1 MIGKLIIVSL
11 VAFVSKIEPV
21 YAQYALPTFQAVHK
35 RSSTAH
41 PGYAVTGLTFDNHE
55 KFGTGDDCISIPWS
69 TSLTEFTVDDST
81 SFTVSIRAKLPS
93 GGHYYRR
100 NDYYTSPSHTMRAG
114 YYYDGGRRLLSGLYN
129 SSGAIDSDLEYG
141 ITRTTAIANHTTTWS
156 GKYSENIQSIYF
168 DSNHWYWIG
177 YRGTANPST
186 GVYTSSDDGVKLW
199 MKKNGSN
206 DAYNPNKTM
215 SDVLIESSASG
226 NHDFIRVTYSS
237 LSDMTSGS
245 SGTIVSTGLGS
256 TGVGTGSINYALDLD
271 GANDYVDMG
280 SPDFGI
286 DTTAT
291 FSAWIYPEAENG
303 VIAMQGFSHSGNEHG
318 WVVAIGWDD
327 WASSESDP
335 RELVWASHDN
345 SSNANNAMLVA
356 SPALITMDQW
366 QHIAVTKNGTEIK
379 MYLDGELIHTE
390 SIEATTITY
399 NEGTNLRLGTRT
411 ASCAS
416 YFSSSFNGRLDEVR
430 IWNDVRTAAEI
441 ADNKDD
447 ELVGNES
454 GLVAYYK
461 MSDGTGTTLT
471 DNSSNSNNGTLTNMV
486 TSGASTDWFTTNA
499 PISYDNVYTDYGP
512 EGSYSTNSM
521 YFYLNGSLNKTHGLT
536 DNISGST
543 SGTGYLG
550 RNIYDWGGGSSGP
563 YTRLITVTEWVLL
576 SYCNSSEVN
585 SLHSSQGSSDL
596 RPWAASQGKS
606 LAIYY
611 SLTDAITDG
620 DTVEDLSGNGRN
632 GGANGFGN

>member
-1 MIGKLIIVSL
+1 MFGKLLIVSL
-11 VAFVSKIEPV
+11 VALVSKIAPV

-35 RSSTAH
+35 RSATTH
-41 PGYAVTGLTFDNHE
+41 PGYDVTGLTFDNHE
-55 KFGTGDDCISIPWS
+55 KWGTGDDCISIPWS
-69 TSLTEFTVDDST
+69 TSLKEFTVDDST

-93 GGHYYRR
+93 GSHYYRR

-114 YYYDGGRRLLSGLYN
+114 YYYDGGKRLLSGLYN

-141 ITRTTAIANHTTTWS
+141 ITRTTEIANHTTTWS
-156 GKYSENIQSIYF
+156 GKHSENIQSIYY
-168 DSNHWYWIG
+168 DSKYWYWIG

-199 MKKNGSN
+199 MKENGNN
-206 DAYNPNKTM
+206 DAYNPNRTM

-256 TGVGTGSINYALDLD
+256 TGVGTGSINYVLDLD
-271 GANDYVDMG
+271 GTNDYVSLPNSINMG
-280 SPDFGI
+280 TSDFTLSIWLKTDDVSSRQHVFQQTGSN
-286 DTTAT
+286 D
-291 FSAWIYPEAENG
+291 NR
-303 VIAMQGFSHSGNEHG
+303 VIAINSGG
-318 WVVAIGWDD
+318 SLTSRLGG
-327 WASSESDP
+327 SGSDQLSGVTLSTDTWYHIV
-335 RELVWASHDN
+335 LVHDN
-345 SSNANNAMLVA
+345 SENTLKWYV
-356 SPALITMDQW
+356 
-366 QHIAVTKNGTEIK
+366 NGTEQNTNTSVNVPSNTGTF
-379 MYLDGELIHTE
+379 YL
-390 SIEATTITY
+390 
-399 NEGTNLRLGTRT
+399 GTNSD
-411 ASCAS
+411 ADDK
-416 YFSSSFNGRLDEVR
+416 FFNGQIDEVR

-454 GLVAYYK
+454 GLAAYYK

-486 TSGASTDWFTTNA
+486 TSGASTDWVITNA
-499 PISYDNVYTDYGP
+499 PIAYDNVYTDYGP
-512 EGSYSTNSM
+512 DGSYSTNCM
-521 YFYLNGSLNKTHGLT
+521 HFYLNGSLNKTHGFT

-550 RNIYDWGGGSSGP
+550 QNIYDFGGGDNGP
-563 YTRLITVTEWVLL
+563 YTRLLTVTEWVLL
-576 SYCNSSEVN
+576 SYCNPSEVN

-596 RPWAASQGKS
+596 RPWAAGQGKS

-611 SLTDAITDG
+611 SLTDEITDG

-632 GGANGFGN
+632 GSANGFGN

>member
-1 MIGKLIIVSL
+1 MFGKLLIVSL
-11 VAFVSKIEPV
+11 VALVSKIAPV

-41 PGYAVTGLTFDNHE
+41 PGYAVIGLTFDNE
-55 KFGTGDDCISIPWS
+55 AKFGTGDDCISIPWS
-69 TSLTEFTVDDST
+69 TSLKEFTVDDST
-81 SFTVSIRAKLPS
+81 SFTVSIRALLPS
-93 GGHYYRR
+93 GSHYYRR
-100 NDYYTSPSHTMRAG
+100 NDYYTSPSNTMRAG
-114 YYYDGGRRLLSGLYN
+114 YYYDGGKRLLSGLYN

-199 MKKNGSN
+199 MKENGNN
-206 DAYNPNKTM
+206 DAYNPNRTM

-256 TGVGTGSINYALDLD
+256 TGVGTGSINYVLDLD
-271 GANDYVDMG
+271 GTNDYVSLPNSINMG
-280 SPDFGI
+280 TSDFTLSIWLKTDDVSSRQHVFQQTGSN
-286 DTTAT
+286 D
-291 FSAWIYPEAENG
+291 NR
-303 VIAMQGFSHSGNEHG
+303 VIAINSGG
-318 WVVAIGWDD
+318 SLTSRLGG
-327 WASSESDP
+327 SGSDQLSGVTLSTDTWYHIV
-335 RELVWASHDN
+335 LVHDN
-345 SSNANNAMLVA
+345 SENTLKWYV
-356 SPALITMDQW
+356 
-366 QHIAVTKNGTEIK
+366 NGTEQNTNTSVNVPSNTGTF
-379 MYLDGELIHTE
+379 YL
-390 SIEATTITY
+390 
-399 NEGTNLRLGTRT
+399 GTNSD
-411 ASCAS
+411 ADDK
-416 YFSSSFNGRLDEVR
+416 FFNGQIDEVR

-454 GLVAYYK
+454 GLAAYYK

-486 TSGASTDWFTTNA
+486 TSGASTDWVITNA
-499 PISYDNVYTDYGP
+499 PIAYDNVYTDYGP
-512 EGSYSTNSM
+512 DGSYSTNCM
-521 YFYLNGSLNKTHGLT
+521 HFYLNGSLNKTHGFT

-550 RNIYDWGGGSSGP
+550 QNIYDFGGGDNGP
-563 YTRLITVTEWVLL
+563 YTRLLTVTEWVLL
-576 SYCNSSEVN
+576 SYCNPSEVN

-596 RPWAASQGKS
+596 RPWAAGQGKS

-611 SLTDAITDG
+611 SLTDEITDG

-632 GGANGFGN
+632 GSANGFGN

>member
-1 MIGKLIIVSL
+1 MFGKLLIVSL
-11 VAFVSKIEPV
+11 VALVSKIAPV

-35 RSSTAH
+35 RSATTH
-41 PGYAVTGLTFDNHE
+41 PGYDVTGLTFDNHE
-55 KFGTGDDCISIPWS
+55 KWGTGDDCISIPWS
-69 TSLTEFTVDDST
+69 TSLKEFTVDDST

-93 GGHYYRR
+93 GSHYYRR

-114 YYYDGGRRLLSGLYN
+114 YYYDGGKRLLSGLYN

-156 GKYSENIQSIYF
+156 GKHSENIQSIYY
-168 DSNHWYWIG
+168 DSKYWYWIG

-199 MKKNGSN
+199 MKENGNN
-206 DAYNPNKTM
+206 DAYNPNRTM

-256 TGVGTGSINYALDLD
+256 TGVGTGSINYVLDLD
-271 GANDYVDMG
+271 GTNDYVSLPNSINMG
-280 SPDFGI
+280 TSDFTLSIWLKTDDVSSRQHVFQQTGSN
-286 DTTAT
+286 D
-291 FSAWIYPEAENG
+291 NR
-303 VIAMQGFSHSGNEHG
+303 VIAINSGG
-318 WVVAIGWDD
+318 SLTSRLGG
-327 WASSESDP
+327 SGSDQLSGVTLSTDTWYHIV
-335 RELVWASHDN
+335 LVHDN
-345 SSNANNAMLVA
+345 SENTLKWYV
-356 SPALITMDQW
+356 
-366 QHIAVTKNGTEIK
+366 NGTEQNTNTSVNVPSNTGTF
-379 MYLDGELIHTE
+379 YL
-390 SIEATTITY
+390 
-399 NEGTNLRLGTRT
+399 GTNSD
-411 ASCAS
+411 ADDK
-416 YFSSSFNGRLDEVR
+416 FFNGQIDEVR

-486 TSGASTDWFTTNA
+486 TSGASTDWVITNA
-499 PISYDNVYTDYGP
+499 PIAYDNVYTDYGP
-512 EGSYSTNSM
+512 DGSYSTNCM
-521 YFYLNGSLNKTHGLT
+521 HFYLNGSLNKTHGFT

-550 RNIYDWGGGSSGP
+550 QNIYDFGGGDNGP
-563 YTRLITVTEWVLL
+563 YTRLLTVTEWVLL
-576 SYCNSSEVN
+576 SYCNPSEVN

-596 RPWAASQGKS
+596 RPWAAGQGKS

-611 SLTDAITDG
+611 SLTDEITDG

-632 GGANGFGN
+632 GSANGFGN

>member
-1 MIGKLIIVSL
+1 MFGKLLIVSL
-11 VAFVSKIEPV
+11 VALVSKIAPV

-35 RSSTAH
+35 RSATTH
-41 PGYAVTGLTFDNHE
+41 PGYDVTGLTFDNHE
-55 KFGTGDDCISIPWS
+55 KWGTGDDCISIPWS
-69 TSLTEFTVDDST
+69 TSLKEFTVDDST

-93 GGHYYRR
+93 GSHYYRR

-114 YYYDGGRRLLSGLYN
+114 YYYDGGKRLLSGLYN

-141 ITRTTAIANHTTTWS
+141 ITRTTEIANHTTTWS
-156 GKYSENIQSIYF
+156 GKHSENIQSIYY
-168 DSNHWYWIG
+168 DSKYWYWIG

-199 MKKNGSN
+199 MKENGNN
-206 DAYNPNKTM
+206 DAYNPNRTM

-256 TGVGTGSINYALDLD
+256 TGVGTGSINYVLDLD
-271 GANDYVDMG
+271 GTNDYVSLPNSINMG
-280 SPDFGI
+280 TSDFTLSIWLKTDDVSSRQHVFQQTGSN
-286 DTTAT
+286 D
-291 FSAWIYPEAENG
+291 NR
-303 VIAMQGFSHSGNEHG
+303 VIAINSGG
-318 WVVAIGWDD
+318 SLTSRLGG
-327 WASSESDP
+327 SGSDQLSGVTLSTDTWYHIV
-335 RELVWASHDN
+335 LVHDN
-345 SSNANNAMLVA
+345 SENTLKWYV
-356 SPALITMDQW
+356 
-366 QHIAVTKNGTEIK
+366 NGTEQNTNTSVNVPSNTGTF
-379 MYLDGELIHTE
+379 YL
-390 SIEATTITY
+390 
-399 NEGTNLRLGTRT
+399 GTNSD
-411 ASCAS
+411 ADDK
-416 YFSSSFNGRLDEVR
+416 FFNGQIDEVR

-454 GLVAYYK
+454 GLAAYYK

-486 TSGASTDWFTTNA
+486 TSGASTDWVITNA
-499 PISYDNVYTDYGP
+499 PIAYDNVYTDYGP
-512 EGSYSTNSM
+512 DGSYSTNCM
-521 YFYLNGSLNKTHGLT
+521 HFYLNGSLNKTHGFT

-550 RNIYDWGGGSSGP
+550 QNIYDFGGGDNGP
-563 YTRLITVTEWVLL
+563 YTRLLTVTEWVLL
-576 SYCNSSEVN
+576 SYCNPSEVN

-596 RPWAASQGKS
+596 RPWAAGQGKS

-632 GGANGFGN
+632 GSANGFGN

>member
-1 MIGKLIIVSL
+1 MFGKLLIVSL
-11 VAFVSKIEPV
+11 VALVSKIAPV

-35 RSSTAH
+35 RSATTH
-41 PGYAVTGLTFDNHE
+41 PGYDVTGLTFDNHE
-55 KFGTGDDCISIPWS
+55 KWGTGDDCISIPWS
-69 TSLTEFTVDDST
+69 TSLKEFTVDDST

-93 GGHYYRR
+93 GSHYYRR

-114 YYYDGGRRLLSGLYN
+114 YYYDGGKRLLSGLYN

-156 GKYSENIQSIYF
+156 GKHSENIQSIYY
-168 DSNHWYWIG
+168 DSKYWYWIG

-199 MKKNGSN
+199 MKENGNN
-206 DAYNPNKTM
+206 DAYNPNRTM

-256 TGVGTGSINYALDLD
+256 TGVGTGSINYVLDLD
-271 GANDYVDMG
+271 GTNDYVSLPNSINMG
-280 SPDFGI
+280 TSDFTLSIWLKTDDVSSRQHVFQQTGSN
-286 DTTAT
+286 D
-291 FSAWIYPEAENG
+291 NR
-303 VIAMQGFSHSGNEHG
+303 VIAINSGG
-318 WVVAIGWDD
+318 SLTSRLGG
-327 WASSESDP
+327 SGSDQLSGVTLSTDTWYHIV
-335 RELVWASHDN
+335 LVHDN
-345 SSNANNAMLVA
+345 SENTLKWYV
-356 SPALITMDQW
+356 
-366 QHIAVTKNGTEIK
+366 NGTEQNTHTSVNVPSNTGTF
-379 MYLDGELIHTE
+379 YL
-390 SIEATTITY
+390 
-399 NEGTNLRLGTRT
+399 GTNSD
-411 ASCAS
+411 ADDK
-416 YFSSSFNGRLDEVR
+416 FFNGQIDEVR

-454 GLVAYYK
+454 GLAAYYK

-486 TSGASTDWFTTNA
+486 TSGASTDWVITNA
-499 PISYDNVYTDYGP
+499 PIAYDNVYTDYGP
-512 EGSYSTNSM
+512 DGSYSTNCM
-521 YFYLNGSLNKTHGLT
+521 HFYLNGSLNKTHGFT

-550 RNIYDWGGGSSGP
+550 QNIYDFGGGDNGP
-563 YTRLITVTEWVLL
+563 YTRLLTVTEWVLL
-576 SYCNSSEVN
+576 SYCNPSEVN

-596 RPWAASQGKS
+596 RPWAAGQGKS

-611 SLTDAITDG
+611 SLTDEITDG

-632 GGANGFGN
+632 GSANGFGN

>member
-1 MIGKLIIVSL
+1 MFGKLLIVSL
-11 VAFVSKIEPV
+11 VALVSKIAPV

-35 RSSTAH
+35 RSATTH
-41 PGYAVTGLTFDNHE
+41 PGYDVTGLTFDNHE
-55 KFGTGDDCISIPWS
+55 KWGTGDDCISIPWS
-69 TSLTEFTVDDST
+69 TSLKEFTVDDST

-93 GGHYYRR
+93 GSHYYRR

-114 YYYDGGRRLLSGLYN
+114 YYYDGGKRLLSGLYN

-141 ITRTTAIANHTTTWS
+141 ITRTTEIANHTTTWS
-156 GKYSENIQSIYF
+156 GKHSENIQSIYY
-168 DSNHWYWIG
+168 DSKYWYWIG

-199 MKKNGSN
+199 MKENGNN
-206 DAYNPNKTM
+206 DAYNPNRTM

-256 TGVGTGSINYALDLD
+256 TGVGTGSINYVLDLD
-271 GANDYVDMG
+271 GTNDYVSLPNSINMG
-280 SPDFGI
+280 TSDFTLSIWLKTDDVSSRQHVFQQTGSN
-286 DTTAT
+286 D
-291 FSAWIYPEAENG
+291 NR
-303 VIAMQGFSHSGNEHG
+303 VIAINSGG
-318 WVVAIGWDD
+318 SLTSRLGG
-327 WASSESDP
+327 SGSDQLSGVTLSTDTWYHIV
-335 RELVWASHDN
+335 LVHDN
-345 SSNANNAMLVA
+345 SENTLKWYV
-356 SPALITMDQW
+356 
-366 QHIAVTKNGTEIK
+366 NGTEQNTNTSVNVPSNTGTF
-379 MYLDGELIHTE
+379 YL
-390 SIEATTITY
+390 
-399 NEGTNLRLGTRT
+399 GTNSD
-411 ASCAS
+411 ADDK
-416 YFSSSFNGRLDEVR
+416 FFNGQIDEVR

-454 GLVAYYK
+454 GLAAYYK

-486 TSGASTDWFTTNA
+486 TSGASTDWVITNA
-499 PISYDNVYTDYGP
+499 PIAYDNVYTDYGP
-512 EGSYSTNSM
+512 DGSYSTNCM
-521 YFYLNGSLNKTHGLT
+521 HFYLNGSLNKTHGFT
-536 DNISGST
+536 DTISGST

-596 RPWAASQGKS
+596 RPWAAGQGKS

-611 SLTDAITDG
+611 SLTDEITDG

-632 GGANGFGN
+632 GSANGFGN

>member
-11 VAFVSKIEPV
+11 VAFVSKIAPV

-55 KFGTGDDCISIPWS
+55 RNGTGDDCISIPWS
-69 TSLTEFTVDDST
+69 TSLKEFTVDDSS

-93 GGHYYRR
+93 GSHYYRR

-114 YYYDGGRRLLSGLYN
+114 YYYDGGKRLLSVLYN
-129 SSGAIDSDLEYG
+129 SSGAVDSDLEYG
-141 ITRTTAIANHTTTWS
+141 ITRTTEIANHATTWS
-156 GKYSENIQSIYF
+156 GKHSGNIQSIYY

-199 MKKNGSN
+199 MKKNGNN
-206 DAYNPNKTM
+206 DAYNPNRTM

-256 TGVGTGSINYALDLD
+256 TGVGTGSINYVLDLD
-271 GANDYVDMG
+271 GTNDYVDCGNEALGG
-280 SPDFGI
+280 SISVECWVKPAQIATDWVGFVCKNEDKASGEGVFWLGQHSTDGKVRFGVYLNGTSESYI
-286 DTTAT
+286 DTDGAVISNGSWYHVAAT
-291 FSAWIYPEAENG
+291 YDGNYQKIY
-303 VIAMQGFSHSGNEHG
+303 I
-318 WVVAIGWDD
+318 
-327 WASSESDP
+327 
-335 RELVWASHDN
+335 
-345 SSNANNAMLVA
+345 
-356 SPALITMDQW
+356 
-366 QHIAVTKNGTEIK
+366 NGTLVKTSSDLATVLPSGTSNYYIG
-379 MYLDGELIHTE
+379 LSTE
-390 SIEATTITY
+390 A
-399 NEGTNLRLGTRT
+399 
-411 ASCAS
+411 
-416 YFSSSFNGRLDEVR
+416 YFSGRIDEVR

-486 TSGASTDWFTTNA
+486 TSGASTDWVITNA
-499 PISYDNVYTDYGP
+499 PIAYDNVYTDYGP
-512 EGSYSTNSM
+512 NSSYSTNCM
-521 YFYLNGSLNKTHGLT
+521 HFYLNGSLNKTHGFT
-536 DNISGST
+536 DTISGST

-550 RNIYDWGGGSSGP
+550 QNIYDWGGGDYGP
-563 YTRLITVTEWVLL
+563 YTRLLTVTEWVLL
-576 SYCNSSEVN
+576 SYCNPSDVN

-596 RPWAASQGKS
+596 RPWAAGQGKS

-611 SLTDAITDG
+611 SLTNAITDG

-632 GGANGFGN
+632 GSANGFGN

>member
-1 MIGKLIIVSL
+1 MFGKLLIVSL
-11 VAFVSKIEPV
+11 VALVSKIAPV

-35 RSSTAH
+35 RSATTH
-41 PGYAVTGLTFDNHE
+41 PGYDVTGLTFDNHE
-55 KFGTGDDCISIPWS
+55 KWGTGDDCISIPWS

-93 GGHYYRR
+93 GSHYYRR

-114 YYYDGGRRLLSGLYN
+114 YYYDGGKRLLSGLYN

-141 ITRTTAIANHTTTWS
+141 ITRTTEIANHTTTWS
-156 GKYSENIQSIYF
+156 GKHSENIQSIYY
-168 DSNHWYWIG
+168 DSKYWYWIG

-199 MKKNGSN
+199 MKENGNN
-206 DAYNPNKTM
+206 DAYNPNRTM

-256 TGVGTGSINYALDLD
+256 TGVGTGSINYVLDLD
-271 GANDYVDMG
+271 GTNDYVSLPNSINMG
-280 SPDFGI
+280 TSDFTLSIWLKTDDVSSRQHVFQQTGSN
-286 DTTAT
+286 D
-291 FSAWIYPEAENG
+291 NR
-303 VIAMQGFSHSGNEHG
+303 VIAINSGG
-318 WVVAIGWDD
+318 SLTSRLGG
-327 WASSESDP
+327 SGSDQLSGVTLSTDTWYHIV
-335 RELVWASHDN
+335 LVHDN
-345 SSNANNAMLVA
+345 SENTLKWYV
-356 SPALITMDQW
+356 
-366 QHIAVTKNGTEIK
+366 NGTEQNTNTSVNVPSNTGTF
-379 MYLDGELIHTE
+379 YL
-390 SIEATTITY
+390 
-399 NEGTNLRLGTRT
+399 GTNSD
-411 ASCAS
+411 ADDK
-416 YFSSSFNGRLDEVR
+416 FFNGQIDEVR

-486 TSGASTDWFTTNA
+486 TSGASTDWVITNA
-499 PISYDNVYTDYGP
+499 PIAYDNVYTDYGP
-512 EGSYSTNSM
+512 DGSYSTNCM
-521 YFYLNGSLNKTHGLT
+521 HFYLNGSLNKTHGFT

-550 RNIYDWGGGSSGP
+550 QNIYDFGGGDNGP
-563 YTRLITVTEWVLL
+563 YTRLLTVTEWVLL
-576 SYCNSSEVN
+576 SYCNPSEVN

-596 RPWAASQGKS
+596 RPWAAGQGKS

-611 SLTDAITDG
+611 SLTDEITDG

-632 GGANGFGN
+632 GSANGFGN

>member
-1 MIGKLIIVSL
+1 MFGKLLIVSL
-11 VAFVSKIEPV
+11 VALVSKIAPV

-35 RSSTAH
+35 RSATTH
-41 PGYAVTGLTFDNHE
+41 PGYDVTGLTFDNHE
-55 KFGTGDDCISIPWS
+55 KWGTGDDCISIPWS
-69 TSLTEFTVDDST
+69 TSLKEFTVDDST

-93 GGHYYRR
+93 GSHYYRR

-114 YYYDGGRRLLSGLYN
+114 YYYDGGKRLLSGLYN

-141 ITRTTAIANHTTTWS
+141 ITRTTEIANHTTTWS
-156 GKYSENIQSIYF
+156 GKHSENIQSIYY
-168 DSNHWYWIG
+168 DSKYWYWIG

-199 MKKNGSN
+199 MKENGNN
-206 DAYNPNKTM
+206 DAYNPNRTM

-256 TGVGTGSINYALDLD
+256 TGVGTGSINYVLDLD
-271 GANDYVDMG
+271 GTNDYVSLPNSINMG
-280 SPDFGI
+280 TSDFTLSIWLKTDDVSSRQHVFQQTGSN
-286 DTTAT
+286 D
-291 FSAWIYPEAENG
+291 NR
-303 VIAMQGFSHSGNEHG
+303 VIAINSGG
-318 WVVAIGWDD
+318 SLTSRLGG
-327 WASSESDP
+327 SGSDQLSGVTLSTDTWYHIV
-335 RELVWASHDN
+335 LVHDN
-345 SSNANNAMLVA
+345 SENTLKWYV
-356 SPALITMDQW
+356 
-366 QHIAVTKNGTEIK
+366 NGTEQNTNTSVNVPSNTGTF
-379 MYLDGELIHTE
+379 YL
-390 SIEATTITY
+390 
-399 NEGTNLRLGTRT
+399 GTNSD
-411 ASCAS
+411 ADDK
-416 YFSSSFNGRLDEVR
+416 FFNGQIDEVR

-486 TSGASTDWFTTNA
+486 TSGASTDWVITNA
-499 PISYDNVYTDYGP
+499 PIAYDNVYTDYGP
-512 EGSYSTNSM
+512 DGSYSTNCM
-521 YFYLNGSLNKTHGLT
+521 HFYLNGSLNKTHGFT

-550 RNIYDWGGGSSGP
+550 QNIYDFGGGDNGP
-563 YTRLITVTEWVLL
+563 YTRLLTVTEWVLL
-576 SYCNSSEVN
+576 SYCNPSEVN

-596 RPWAASQGKS
+596 RPWAAGQGKS

-611 SLTDAITDG
+611 SLTDEITDG

-632 GGANGFGN
+632 GSANGFGN

>member
-1 MIGKLIIVSL
+1 M
-11 VAFVSKIEPV
+11 VAFVSKIAPV

-93 GGHYYRR
+93 GSHYYRR

-114 YYYDGGRRLLSGLYN
+114 FYYDGGKRLLSGLYN

-256 TGVGTGSINYALDLD
+256 TGVGTGSINYVLDLD
-271 GANDYVDMG
+271 GTNDYVDCGNEALGG
-280 SPDFGI
+280 SISVECWVKPAQIATDWVGFVCKNEDKASGEGVFWLGQHSTDGKVRFGVYLNGTSESYI
-286 DTTAT
+286 DTDGAVISNGSWYHVAAT
-291 FSAWIYPEAENG
+291 YDGNYQKIY
-303 VIAMQGFSHSGNEHG
+303 I
-318 WVVAIGWDD
+318 
-327 WASSESDP
+327 
-335 RELVWASHDN
+335 
-345 SSNANNAMLVA
+345 
-356 SPALITMDQW
+356 
-366 QHIAVTKNGTEIK
+366 NGTLVK
-379 MYLDGELIHTE
+379 TSSDLDTVLPSGTSNYYIGLSTE
-390 SIEATTITY
+390 A
-399 NEGTNLRLGTRT
+399 
-411 ASCAS
+411 
-416 YFSSSFNGRLDEVR
+416 YFSGRIDEVR

-441 ADNKDD
+441 ADIKDD

>member
-1 MIGKLIIVSL
+1 MFGKLLIVSL
-11 VAFVSKIEPV
+11 VALVSKIAPV

-35 RSSTAH
+35 RSATTH
-41 PGYAVTGLTFDNHE
+41 PGYDVTGLTFDNHE
-55 KFGTGDDCISIPWS
+55 KWGTGDDCISIPWS
-69 TSLTEFTVDDST
+69 TSLKEFTVDDST

-93 GGHYYRR
+93 GSHYYRR

-114 YYYDGGRRLLSGLYN
+114 YYYDGGKRLLSGLYN

-141 ITRTTAIANHTTTWS
+141 ITRTTEIANHTTTWS
-156 GKYSENIQSIYF
+156 GKHSENIQSIYY
-168 DSNHWYWIG
+168 DSKYWYWIG

-199 MKKNGSN
+199 MKENGNN
-206 DAYNPNKTM
+206 DAYNPNRTM

-256 TGVGTGSINYALDLD
+256 TGVGTGSINYVLDLD
-271 GANDYVDMG
+271 GTNDYVSLPNSINMG
-280 SPDFGI
+280 TSDFTLSI
-286 DTTAT
+286 WLKTDDTGSRQHVFQQTG
-291 FSAWIYPEAENG
+291 SNDNR
-303 VIAMQGFSHSGNEHG
+303 VIAINSGG
-318 WVVAIGWDD
+318 SLTSRLGG
-327 WASSESDP
+327 SGSDQLSGVTLSTDTWYHIV
-335 RELVWASHDN
+335 LVHDN
-345 SSNANNAMLVA
+345 SENTLKWYV
-356 SPALITMDQW
+356 
-366 QHIAVTKNGTEIK
+366 NGTEQNTNTSVNVPSNTGTF
-379 MYLDGELIHTE
+379 YL
-390 SIEATTITY
+390 
-399 NEGTNLRLGTRT
+399 GTNSD
-411 ASCAS
+411 ADDK
-416 YFSSSFNGRLDEVR
+416 FFNGQIDEVR

-486 TSGASTDWFTTNA
+486 TSGASTDWVITNA

-512 EGSYSTNSM
+512 DGSYSTNCM
-521 YFYLNGSLNKTHGLT
+521 HFYLNGSLNKTHGFT

-550 RNIYDWGGGSSGP
+550 QNIYDFGGGDNGP
-563 YTRLITVTEWVLL
+563 YTRLLTVTEWVLL
-576 SYCNSSEVN
+576 SYCNPSEVN

-596 RPWAASQGKS
+596 RPWAAGQGKS

-611 SLTDAITDG
+611 SLTDEITDG

-632 GGANGFGN
+632 GSANGFGN

>member
-1 MIGKLIIVSL
+1 MFGKLLIVSL
-11 VAFVSKIEPV
+11 VALVSKIAPV

-35 RSSTAH
+35 RSATTH
-41 PGYAVTGLTFDNHE
+41 PGYDVTGLTFDNHE
-55 KFGTGDDCISIPWS
+55 KWGTGDDCISIPWS
-69 TSLTEFTVDDST
+69 TSLKEFTVDDST

-93 GGHYYRR
+93 GSHYYRR

-114 YYYDGGRRLLSGLYN
+114 YYYDGGKRLLSGLYN

-141 ITRTTAIANHTTTWS
+141 ITRTTEIANHTTTWS
-156 GKYSENIQSIYF
+156 GKHSENIQSIYY
-168 DSNHWYWIG
+168 DSKYWYWIG

-199 MKKNGSN
+199 MKENGNN
-206 DAYNPNKTM
+206 DAYNPNRTM

-256 TGVGTGSINYALDLD
+256 TGVGTGSINYVLDLD
-271 GANDYVDMG
+271 GTNDYVSLPNSINMG
-280 SPDFGI
+280 TSDFTLSIWLKTDDVSSRQHVFQQTGSN
-286 DTTAT
+286 D
-291 FSAWIYPEAENG
+291 NR
-303 VIAMQGFSHSGNEHG
+303 VIAINSGG
-318 WVVAIGWDD
+318 SLTSRLGG
-327 WASSESDP
+327 SGSDQLSGVTLSTDTWYHIV
-335 RELVWASHDN
+335 LVHDN
-345 SSNANNAMLVA
+345 SENTLKWYV
-356 SPALITMDQW
+356 
-366 QHIAVTKNGTEIK
+366 NGTEQNTNTSVNVPSNTGTF
-379 MYLDGELIHTE
+379 YL
-390 SIEATTITY
+390 
-399 NEGTNLRLGTRT
+399 GTNSD
-411 ASCAS
+411 ADDK
-416 YFSSSFNGRLDEVR
+416 FFNGQIDEVR
-430 IWNDVRTAAEI
+430 IWDDVRTAAEI

-454 GLVAYYK
+454 GLAAYYK

-486 TSGASTDWFTTNA
+486 TSGASTDWVITNA
-499 PISYDNVYTDYGP
+499 PIAYDNVYTDYGP
-512 EGSYSTNSM
+512 DGSYSTNCM
-521 YFYLNGSLNKTHGLT
+521 HFYLNGSLNKTHGFT

-550 RNIYDWGGGSSGP
+550 QNIYDFGGGDNGP
-563 YTRLITVTEWVLL
+563 YTRLLTVTEWVLL
-576 SYCNSSEVN
+576 SYCNPSEVN

-596 RPWAASQGKS
+596 RPWAAGQGKS

-611 SLTDAITDG
+611 SLTDEITDG

-632 GGANGFGN
+632 GSANGFGN

>member
-11 VAFVSKIEPV
+11 VAFVSKIAPV

-55 KFGTGDDCISIPWS
+55 RNGTGDDCISIPWS
-69 TSLTEFTVDDST
+69 TSLKEFTVDDST

-93 GGHYYRR
+93 GSHYYRR

-114 YYYDGGRRLLSGLYN
+114 YYYDGGKRLLSVLYN
-129 SSGAIDSDLEYG
+129 SSGAVDSDLEYG
-141 ITRTTAIANHTTTWS
+141 ITRTTEIANHATTWS
-156 GKYSENIQSIYF
+156 GKHSGNIQSIYY

-199 MKKNGSN
+199 MKKNGNN
-206 DAYNPNKTM
+206 DAYNPNRTM

-256 TGVGTGSINYALDLD
+256 TGVGTGSINYVLDLD
-271 GANDYVDMG
+271 GTNDYVDCGNEALGG
-280 SPDFGI
+280 SISVECWVKPAQIATDWVGFVCKNEDKASGEGVFWLGQHSTDGKVRFGVYLNGTSESYI
-286 DTTAT
+286 DTDGAVISNGSWYHVAAT
-291 FSAWIYPEAENG
+291 YDGNYQKIY
-303 VIAMQGFSHSGNEHG
+303 I
-318 WVVAIGWDD
+318 
-327 WASSESDP
+327 
-335 RELVWASHDN
+335 
-345 SSNANNAMLVA
+345 
-356 SPALITMDQW
+356 
-366 QHIAVTKNGTEIK
+366 NGTLVK
-379 MYLDGELIHTE
+379 TSSDLDTVLPSGTSNYYIGLSTE
-390 SIEATTITY
+390 A
-399 NEGTNLRLGTRT
+399 
-411 ASCAS
+411 
-416 YFSSSFNGRLDEVR
+416 YFSGRIDEVR

-441 ADNKDD
+441 ADIKDD

-486 TSGASTDWFTTNA
+486 TSGASTDWVITNA
-499 PISYDNVYTDYGP
+499 PIAYDNVYTDYGP
-512 EGSYSTNSM
+512 NSSYSTNCM
-521 YFYLNGSLNKTHGLT
+521 HFYLNGSLNKAHGLT

-550 RNIYDWGGGSSGP
+550 QNIYDFGGGDKGP
-563 YTRLITVTEWVLL
+563 YTRLLTVTEWVLL
-576 SYCNSSEVN
+576 SYCNPSEVN

-596 RPWAASQGKS
+596 RPWAAGQGKS

-611 SLTDAITDG
+611 SLTNAITDG

-632 GGANGFGN
+632 GSANGFGN

>member
-69 TSLTEFTVDDST
+69 TSLTEFTVDDSS

-93 GGHYYRR
+93 GSHYYRR

-271 GANDYVDMG
+271 GTNDYVDCGNEALGG
-280 SPDFGI
+280 SISVECWVKPAQIATDWVGFVCKNEDKASGEGVFWLGQHSTDGKVRFGVYLNGTSESYI
-286 DTTAT
+286 DTDGAVISNGSWYHVAAT
-291 FSAWIYPEAENG
+291 YDGNYQKIY
-303 VIAMQGFSHSGNEHG
+303 I
-318 WVVAIGWDD
+318 
-327 WASSESDP
+327 
-335 RELVWASHDN
+335 
-345 SSNANNAMLVA
+345 
-356 SPALITMDQW
+356 
-366 QHIAVTKNGTEIK
+366 NGTMVK
-379 MYLDGELIHTE
+379 TSSDL
-390 SIEATTITY
+390 ATVLPS
-399 NEGTNLRLGTRT
+399 GTSNYYIGLST
-411 ASCAS
+411 AA
-416 YFSSSFNGRLDEVR
+416 YFAGRIDEVR

-447 ELVGNES
+447 ELAGNES

-461 MSDGTGTTLT
+461 MSDGTGTNLT
-471 DNSSNSNNGTLTNMV
+471 DNSSNSYNGTLTNMT
-486 TSGASTDWFTTNA
+486 TSGASTDWVITNA
-499 PISYDNVYTDYGP
+499 PIAYDNVYTDYGP
-512 EGSYSTNSM
+512 DGSYSTNCM
-521 YFYLNGSLNKTHGLT
+521 YFYQNGSLVKAHGLT
-536 DNISGST
+536 DAISGST

-550 RNIYDWGGGSSGP
+550 RNVYDFGGGSNGP
-563 YTRLITVTEWVLL
+563 YTRLEQVTDWAFIN
-576 SYCNSSEVN
+576 YCDPSSVN
-585 SLHSSQGSSDL
+585 SLNSSQGSSDL
-596 RPWAASQGKS
+596 RTWAADQDKT

-611 SLTDAITDG
+611 SLTDEISDG
-620 DTVEDLSGNGRN
+620 DTVFDLSGNNRN
-632 GGANGFGN
+632 GTASGF